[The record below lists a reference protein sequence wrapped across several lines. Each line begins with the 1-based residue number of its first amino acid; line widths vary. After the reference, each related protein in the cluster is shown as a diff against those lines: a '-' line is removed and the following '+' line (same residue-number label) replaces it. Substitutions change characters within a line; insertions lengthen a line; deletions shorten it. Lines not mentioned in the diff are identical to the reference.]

1 MNTQINIYI
10 YVYVLYMRIHMY
22 IYIYMY
28 KYIYIY
34 MCISTYHA
42 ISNSNIS
49 ITISQKTSSSKS
61 NAGCRRTWA
70 LRGMT
75 TKITESV
82 IETNKRTLSSTFFL
96 AMCFCYKPLSISTKW
111 AMKSDT
117 PKNLLEIPVKSPQI
131 P

>member
-1 MNTQINIYI
+1 M
-10 YVYVLYMRIHMY
+10 
-22 IYIYMY
+22 YMY
-28 KYIYIY
+28 YICVYICIYTCISIYIY

>member
-1 MNTQINIYI
+1 MNKQINIYYMYI
-10 YVYVLYMRIHMY
+10 LYVLYMCIH
-22 IYIYMY
+22 IYICIS
-28 KYIYIY
+28 IYIH

-117 PKNLLEIPVKSPQI
+117 PKNLLEIPVNSPQI